1 MPGVVGKRPGA
12 NKPKL
17 FDSLDAV
24 SLGRANPNPDVVVRK
39 NGVVFDN
46 PPAKAEVRKAPLSNE
61 TSKITT
67 KRRFNQPV
75 RSAGG
80 GKVRRVRAEGA
91 KATKARSVL
100 NNTQGESKLG

>member
-46 PPAKAEVRKAPLSNE
+46 PPAKAEVRKAPKKMATAKGAPTAQSKKAQRTGAMIMNK
-61 TSKITT
+61 TSKRQGRV
-67 KRRFNQPV
+67 KRPKASSIPISKENQ
-75 RSAGG
+75 
-80 GKVRRVRAEGA
+80 
-91 KATKARSVL
+91 
-100 NNTQGESKLG
+100 LG